1 MRPTKPARTASRG
14 TPRLTVFSLVV
25 VAAMIGTLACTTAS
39 SSARSHG
46 ETRAPGAHGTV
57 PQSTPVSAPSLN
69 EVPGGELGRA
79 RTRDDGAVTE
89 ADGALPDGVTVFDDG
104 YPGIANLDPHLLQS
118 LRDAARDADEDGVE
132 LTINSGWRSANYQ
145 NALLRAAVSEYGS
158 EKEAARWVATADT
171 SPHVSGDAVDIASVD
186 GTTWLSKHGAGYGL
200 CQIYRNEPW
209 HFELRPHPIGRGCPE
224 MYTDP
229 TRDPRMQK

>member
-1 MRPTKPARTASRG
+1 MRPIK
-14 TPRLTVFSLVV
+14 LTVVGLVA
-25 VAAMIGTLACTTAS
+25 VATMIGTLACTTAS
-39 SSARSHG
+39 SPARSFS
-46 ETRAPGAHGTV
+46 ETHAPGAPGNV
-57 PQSTPVSAPSLN
+57 PQSTLSVPSFN
-69 EVPGGELGRA
+69 VVPRGELGRA
-79 RTRDDGAVTE
+79 KTTDDGAVTE

-104 YPGIANLDPHLLQS
+104 YPGIANLDPDLLQS
-118 LRDAARDADEDGVE
+118 LRDATRDAADGGVE

-171 SPHVSGDAVDIASVD
+171 SPHVSGDAVDIGSAN
-186 GTTWLSKHGAGYGL
+186 GTTWLSEHGVEYGL

-209 HFELRPHPIGRGCPE
+209 HFELRPQAIEGGCPR
-224 MYTDP
+224 MYADP